1 MQISYENFEDVHLT
15 SSVSENI
22 LALRT
27 VLGNT
32 MDLNVM
38 DIEINGVPCALVTI
52 ENMVSASAMS
62 ELIFRPMM
70 GLEGGEADTHEK
82 IMDFIA
88 RRSLMTAERIMVYT
102 FGETVLRLFSG
113 FALIF
118 VEGEDTAAALGIQ
131 GYVKS
136 RSHRPPAKTT

>member
-15 SSVSENI
+15 SSISENI

-52 ENMVSASAMS
+52 ENMV
-62 ELIFRPMM
+62 LPTR
-70 GLEGGEADTHEK
+70 
-82 IMDFIA
+82 
-88 RRSLMTAERIMVYT
+88 
-102 FGETVLRLFSG
+102 
-113 FALIF
+113 
-118 VEGEDTAAALGIQ
+118 
-131 GYVKS
+131 
-136 RSHRPPAKTT
+136 